1 MAEIDIKVHSTT
13 VSDMNTRNNQRIA
26 GSVRI
31 EVSTQT
37 EVFVKVQVVWPELMC
52 TFMVQRTSTRV
63 IPQRPTIKQDTDS
76 DIQQTAM
83 FAAGK
88 KMLVHGY
95 TRKDTCVSEDR
106 EIDTGKLSE
115 IYRWICKQKA
125 PANYNFAGKM
135 IQYKDR

>member
-1 MAEIDIKVHSTT
+1 
-13 VSDMNTRNNQRIA
+13 MNTRNNQSIA

-125 PANYNFAGKM
+125 PANYNFAGKNDTV
-135 IQYKDR
+135 QRQVVDRTR